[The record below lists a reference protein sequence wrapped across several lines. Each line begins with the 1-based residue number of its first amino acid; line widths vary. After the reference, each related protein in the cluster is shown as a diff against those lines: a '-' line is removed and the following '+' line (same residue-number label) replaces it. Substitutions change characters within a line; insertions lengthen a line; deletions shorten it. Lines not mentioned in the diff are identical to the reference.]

1 MTAAPRLHYRALAVL
16 ASFAAAL
23 AAFLL
28 LRAAEPPSSRG
39 EARAVAPAL
48 SRPGGSTDAEIAR
61 LQAIV
66 RGAPRETAPRVQLAT
81 AYLAKARETGDP
93 AFYVRADG
101 LLRAAL
107 ARAPGDPDA
116 LVASAGL
123 ALSRHEFQR
132 GLALARRA
140 RAARPAALAAY
151 PALVD
156 ALVELGRFGAAERTL
171 QRLVDAKP
179 GLAGYARVSYF
190 RELHGDLEGAAAAMR
205 RAIAAGG
212 PARQSVA
219 SVQSLLGTL
228 ELARGRVAAAESAHR
243 AALTGLPGYP
253 TAEAGLA
260 RAAAARGDLAG
271 AIRRW
276 RALAE
281 RLPLPEYVIGLGEAQ
296 LAAGRIAAG
305 RRELELVGAERRLAA
320 GAASAPDTSAP
331 DTSAAD
337 APTADGSSSA
347 SSSTGGVRLDA
358 ELAVFEADH
367 GSAARAL
374 ALARRAWVA
383 APGLRAADARGWA
396 LTRSGR
402 PAAGLR
408 WAHRAL
414 RLGSRDAIFRYHAG
428 MAALA
433 AGRDAEGRSHLRV
446 ALDHGLA
453 GWQWQAAQAREALME
468 GGPR

>member
-1 MTAAPRLHYRALAVL
+1 VTAAPRLPYRALAILV
-16 ASFAAAL
+16 SFAAAL
-23 AAFLL
+23 VAFFLL
-28 LRAAEPPSSRG
+28 RGAEPPSSRG
-39 EARAVAPAL
+39 EARAVAPAV

-66 RGAPRETAPRVQLAT
+66 RGAPRETAPRVQLAD

-101 LLRAAL
+101 LLRVAL
-107 ARAPGDPDA
+107 ARTLGDPDA

-123 ALSRHEFQR
+123 ALSRHDFR
-132 GLALARRA
+132 HGLELAQRA

-179 GLAGYARVSYF
+179 GLAGYARVSYI
-190 RELHGDLEGAAAAMR
+190 RELHGDLDGAAAAMR
-205 RAIAAGG
+205 RAISAGG
-212 PARQSVA
+212 PARDSVA

-228 ELARGRVAAAESAHR
+228 ELARGRVDAAASAHR
-243 AALTGLPGYP
+243 AALTAVRDYP
-253 TAEAGLA
+253 AAQAGLA
-260 RAAAARGDLAG
+260 RVAAARGDLAG

-276 RALAE
+276 QALAE

-296 LAAGRIAAG
+296 LAAGRGTAG

-320 GAASAPDTSAP
+320 G
-331 DTSAAD
+331 
-337 APTADGSSSA
+337 
-347 SSSTGGVRLDA
+347 GVRLAA

-367 GSAARAL
+367 GSPARAL
-374 ALARRAWVA
+374 ALARRAWDA

-402 PAAGLR
+402 PEAGLR

-433 AGRDAEGRSHLRV
+433 GGRDAEGRRHLSI

-453 GWQWQAAQAREALME
+453 GWPWQAAQARDALMQ
-468 GGPR
+468 GDRR